1 MCPSELSLLLG
12 QKRKSRLN

>member
-12 QKRKSRLN
+12 QKRKSRSN